1 VLMGAAFCVPVS
13 LFEIVAG
20 SRIKNRPHFRAA
32 ATGTAQ
38 NGSVIKTFPP
48 PVG

>member
-1 VLMGAAFCVPVS
+1 MGAAFCVPVS